1 VLKAQH
7 STKPSALRFVVP
19 VRHAVHPVFRRPR
32 IVFSRDESAGAG
44 KSSDRTPTVL
54 IVEDDYLVATQMEDA
69 LTGAGFT
76 VTAIVASAA
85 DAIAAVAA
93 TRVDVAVMD
102 VRLVGQRDG
111 VDAAIELFESHGVRS
126 VFATA
131 HHDRETR
138 QRAEKAN
145 PLGWVQKPYSM
156 ASLVVAV
163 RDALGLPR
171 H

>member
-1 VLKAQH
+1 M
-7 STKPSALRFVVP
+7 
-19 VRHAVHPVFRRPR
+19 HPVFRRPR
-32 IVFSRDESAGAG
+32 IVFSRDESSGAG
-44 KSSDRTPTVL
+44 KGPDRTPCVL
-54 IVEDDYLVATQMEDA
+54 IVEDDYLGAAQMEDA
-69 LTGAGFT
+69 LPGAGFA
-76 VTAIVASAA
+76 VAAIVASAA
-85 DAIAAVAA
+85 DAVAAVAA

-131 HHDRETR
+131 HYDRETR

-145 PLGWVQKPYSM
+145 PLGWLQKPYSM